1 MTGWNEAE
9 LESRLTAM
17 RVVLHQLA
25 GNPSPT
31 ARAVIERFRD
41 LPSAAQSARSGLGV
55 LDEARTGLRCWVS
68 ERSGI
73 HAPRRPAV
81 LLPDVGVALPLA
93 TANVLEHSDRRSH
106 RTPSPRRRACAR
118 AVLFAARAMDISR
131 AQDVAI
137 RWTGIT
143 FHLGGI
149 AAQDSTPLLQGALRF
164 PDAVPGPFRVPI
176 QVQQGVGV
184 DPPRRRNLAQDQ
196 PLRWRAPGT
205 SRTRRR

>member
-55 LDEARTGLRCWVS
+55 LDEARTGLRSWVS

-93 TANVLEHSDRRSH
+93 TANVLEQAIDDLIERHLRVAGH
-106 RTPSPRRRACAR
+106 ALA
-118 AVLFAARAMDISR
+118 LFCSLRE
-131 AQDVAI
+131 Q
-137 RWTGIT
+137 WT
-143 FHLGGI
+143 
-149 AAQDSTPLLQGALRF
+149 
-164 PDAVPGPFRVPI
+164 
-176 QVQQGVGV
+176 
-184 DPPRRRNLAQDQ
+184 
-196 PLRWRAPGT
+196 
-205 SRTRRR
+205 